1 MRTKWSVLAGCVAAA
16 IICASVVA
24 ACAGCGGSTAPRDVV
39 NNEGLAG
46 CMTVVAVPDW
56 PMKDGRTC
64 RGPWEAGLERPIRR
78 M

>member
-1 MRTKWSVLAGCVAAA
+1 MPGSAVTRRKFLSGVVATAATFMIVPRSVL
-16 IICASVVA
+16 
-24 ACAGCGGSTAPRDVV
+24 GGQGNIPP
-39 NNEGLAG
+39 G